1 MPSEN
6 LSFIQRAKLKI
17 AQAVAPIKQTS
28 VATFEQVDFEL
39 SQPNSSSILDIKFEK
54 IKISPNHSLSGYTS
68 NIHNIEVLEIEKAQ
82 ISINHILAVNKSNIH
97 NIEILERATVAKEK
111 YTELL
116 PKPPFYFDGNY
127 IFSNPKIK
135 DCFISDINI
144 PKIYDYTTFENL
156 LAIVEIENIE
166 FHFVK
171 SPIKGKNYSKNIEP
185 TQTSLFSDWETQVD
199 KPIDKKPKVERKYTE
214 ENKNEQ
220 FDIFDLIFPAL
231 QPPLGVNFNNTIS
244 FFKPLYPF
252 QVDGVKFL
260 HSSTTVL
267 LGDEMGLGKSIQTIT
282 AARFLFREGKI
293 SNACIICPKAVLTD
307 WEKKIWDWAPEL
319 KVVKISG
326 DKMQREMQW
335 LTPSHFY
342 ICTYETLLKDV
353 FDKIKTSNDIR
364 VSAKGHSVS
373 CSNIDCGKRVLVP
386 YALFFESGRCPHCD
400 LSSVYPNPENVTAS
414 KFDLLILDEV
424 QKTKNPSAKTTKAV
438 RSIKCNY
445 KWALSGTPLENK
457 IEDLITICETIKPD
471 IFENVNP
478 YIQNQLIA
486 AYKPIFLRRKKEDA
500 IKDLPSIMTKE
511 VWLDLLPSQRKKY
524 DLAEKEGIVD
534 LEEKGEQLTIQH
546 ILALITKLKQ
556 ICNYDIV
563 EKESAKL
570 DYLMEELEELTEQ
583 GDKALVFSQYPNE
596 TLKKLLPHLQQY
608 NPNIYDG
615 SLSDLKR
622 TKIVE
627 DFQETDNSKLLL
639 LSLKAGNAG
648 ITLTRANYV
657 YHFDLWWNPAVSAQ
671 AVGRAHRIGQTKTV
685 FERLLLAED
694 TIERKIYDILANK
707 KRLFNEIVDGLS
719 DTDLLTQSLTE
730 AEIFGLFGLKKN
742 KPEPSISNENI
753 LKDFDS
759 LDPFAFEHFIGDLFV
774 KMGYFSRV
782 TKKSNDGGI
791 DIFAKLQTPTGADE
805 IIIQCKHKEN
815 PNSTVGVDKVR
826 ELFGVLS
833 ANRKLTK
840 GFLITNG
847 KFTSGAYD
855 FANGKLIELI
865 DGTKLKGYVE
875 IYT

>member
-1 MPSEN
+1 M
-6 LSFIQRAKLKI
+6 LTDKLTFVQRTKLKI
-17 AQAVAPIKQTS
+17 AQTVAPIKQTH
-28 VATFEQVDFEL
+28 VVTFEQIDFEL
-39 SQPNSSSILDIKFEK
+39 SQPNVSSILDIG
-54 IKISPNHSLSGYTS
+54 IAPTKISIDYSLT
-68 NIHNIEVLEIEKAQ
+68 N
-82 ISINHILAVNKSNIH
+82 NKSDIQNIDFFVDVDIYSYYD
-97 NIEILERATVAKEK
+97 NYDK
-111 YTELL
+111 Y
-116 PKPPFYFDGNY
+116 K
-127 IFSNPKIK
+127 KIQ
-135 DCFISDINI
+135 I
-144 PKIYDYTTFENL
+144 PTPDIYDVISFAEL
-156 LAIVEIENIE
+156 IDFKIENENID
-166 FHFVK
+166 FHFIK
-171 SPIKGKNYSKNIEP
+171 TPISGKNYIKNVESIQE
-185 TQTSLFSDWETQVD
+185 SLFTDFEEQ
-199 KPIDKKPKVERKYTE
+199 IENRNAKKSNGEKKK
-214 ENKNEQ
+214 KNENNHDKI
-220 FDIFDLIFPAL
+220 DIFDLVFPAL
-231 QPPLGVNFNNTIS
+231 QPPLGKHFNNSIS
-244 FFKPLYPF
+244 FPNGKTLYPF

-293 SNACIICPKAVLTD
+293 TNACIICPKAVLTD
-307 WEKKIWDWAPEL
+307 WEKKVWEWAPEL
-319 KVVKISG
+319 RTVKISG
-326 DKMQREMQW
+326 DKTQREMQW
-335 LTPSHFY
+335 LMPSHFY
-342 ICTYETLLKDV
+342 ICTYETLLKDI
-353 FDKIKTSNDIR
+353 FDKIKTSSDVRITP
-364 VSAKGHSVS
+364 KGHSVT
-373 CSNIDCGKRVLVP
+373 CPNPECGKRTLVP
-386 YALFFESGRCPHCD
+386 YALFFESGRCPHCNF
-400 LSSVYPNPENVTAS
+400 SSIYPNAEDVQAS

-438 RSIKCNY
+438 RAIKSSY

-471 IFENVNP
+471 IFKNTNP
-478 YIQNQLIA
+478 YSYSQLIE

-500 IKDLPSIMTKE
+500 LKDLPPKITKE

-524 DLAEKEGIVD
+524 DLAEKQGIVD

-563 EKESAKL
+563 ENESSKL
-570 DYLMEELEELTEQ
+570 EYLMEELEELTEQ

-596 TLKKLLPHLQQY
+596 TLKKLLPHLKQY
-608 NPNIYDG
+608 NPEIYDG

-622 TKIVE
+622 TKIIE
-627 DFQETDNSKLLL
+627 DFQQTDNSKLLL

-648 ITLTRANYV
+648 ITLTKANYV

-671 AVGRAHRIGQTKTV
+671 AVDRAHRIGQTKTV

-694 TIERKIYDILANK
+694 TIERRIYNILAEK
-707 KRLFNEIVDGLS
+707 KKLFNEIVDGLS
-719 DTDLLTQSLTE
+719 DTDLLTQTLTE
-730 AEIFGLFGLKKN
+730 SEIFGLFGLKKN
-742 KPEPSISNENI
+742 KPITKNVKQNSVN
-753 LKDFDS
+753 DFNL

-774 KMGYFSRV
+774 KMGYFSKV

-791 DIFAKLQTPTGADE
+791 DIFAKLQTPTGTDE
-805 IIIQCKHKEN
+805 VIIQCKHKEDTN
-815 PNSTVGVDKVR
+815 ATVGVDKVR

-875 IYT
+875 LYS